1 MSPDD
6 AMQVAQQ
13 AMEIANRANQS
24 ATNAQTT
31 ADEALEATKSMT
43 KISGGYGL
51 PTIGGNAGD
60 IYIDYETGDIYEFGN
75 DGTE

>member
-13 AMEIANRANQS
+13 AMEIANKAKES
-24 ATNAQTT
+24 ATSAQTT

-43 KISGGYGL
+43 KISGGYGP

-60 IYIDYETGDIYEFGN
+60 LYIDYETGDIYEFGN